1 MTEPREARGRGVDPF
16 DAPEDHSDPW
26 RGRTLPILIAAAAMI
41 VLALVLA
48 LLLT

>member
-1 MTEPREARGRGVDPF
+1 MPIAAACLGAL

-26 RGRTLPILIAAAAMI
+26 RGRTLPIPIAAAAMVI
-41 VLALVLA
+41 IALVLA